1 MDEYHEHREDCPF
14 TFAPLDVCDC
24 VQKNMAARIEHLEA
38 RVAAADKLADEMT
51 RLMRRTPFVP
61 APNGIAV
68 TITLD
73 QIADQKA
80 ALAAYEA
87 TKEQSE

>member
-1 MDEYHEHREDCPF
+1 MDDLIERLRRMDGDSMSIK
-14 TFAPLDVCDC
+14 TLDEA
-24 VQKNMAARIEHLEA
+24 AARIEALEA
-38 RVAAADKLADEMT
+38 CVAAAEVLADEMT